1 MSSDITKY
9 RAELDGLRAVA
20 VISVLLYHVKFS
32 LFGYEVFKGGFLG
45 VDIFFVLS
53 GYLIT
58 TIIFTQMNAG
68 VFSLKDFF
76 IRRIKRI
83 LPAMVAVLLVSSVF
97 AFYFLLPD
105 SLVIYV
111 KTLLASLFF
120 VSNLYFFGED
130 TYVSDSSE
138 YKPLLHTWSL
148 SVEWQFYLIFPFLC
162 LWLFKRFKNK
172 KLTIIFSL
180 FLLSLVLSNI
190 LAYRQPNFAFYMLP
204 SRMWELM
211 AGSIVAIIILENKL
225 NIGKIYY
232 KVFPVVG
239 LVLITLSILF
249 INDGMLH
256 PSVITLIPVLGTC
269 LIILFSRDKN
279 LASNFLS
286 LKPMIFIGAISYS
299 IYLWHQPLFV
309 FYRIKIGEISM
320 STSILLILLSIA
332 ISVLSFYL
340 IEKPFRTKQLSRW
353 KLIVITAS
361 PIILIMFS
369 VFILVKNSSSDQTE
383 TFMYSFS

>member
-180 FLLSLVLSNI
+180 F
-190 LAYRQPNFAFYMLP
+190 FAF
-204 SRMWELM
+204 
-211 AGSIVAIIILENKL
+211 I
-225 NIGKIYY
+225 
-232 KVFPVVG
+232 
-239 LVLITLSILF
+239 
-249 INDGMLH
+249 
-256 PSVITLIPVLGTC
+256 SVI
-269 LIILFSRDKN
+269 
-279 LASNFLS
+279 
-286 LKPMIFIGAISYS
+286 
-299 IYLWHQPLFV
+299 
-309 FYRIKIGEISM
+309 
-320 STSILLILLSIA
+320 
-332 ISVLSFYL
+332 
-340 IEKPFRTKQLSRW
+340 
-353 KLIVITAS
+353 
-361 PIILIMFS
+361 
-369 VFILVKNSSSDQTE
+369 
-383 TFMYSFS
+383 